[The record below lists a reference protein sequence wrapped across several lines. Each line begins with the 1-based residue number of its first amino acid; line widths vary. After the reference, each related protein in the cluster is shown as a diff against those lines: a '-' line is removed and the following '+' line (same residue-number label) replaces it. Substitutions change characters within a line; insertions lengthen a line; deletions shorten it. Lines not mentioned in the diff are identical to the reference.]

1 MKKLTSIILIGILAA
16 SVTLPGCSFLR
27 KSSSTPAS
35 SGSNVETTS
44 AQDKNEETTV
54 EKTTAAED
62 ENREEVVLDSN
73 GIKLIYTGFKDS
85 SLPSLT
91 FRLEN
96 SSDKSYMVSSE
107 DVSINDCMISTAIIE
122 TVAPGKKS
130 AVKMTMFKSDL
141 KDNGIEKLEKV
152 EFKLHCTNSD
162 DFLDSFESDVITI
175 NNP

>member
-1 MKKLTSIILIGILAA
+1 
-16 SVTLPGCSFLR
+16 
-27 KSSSTPAS
+27 
-35 SGSNVETTS
+35 
-44 AQDKNEETTV
+44 
-54 EKTTAAED
+54 
-62 ENREEVVLDSN
+62 
-73 GIKLIYTGFKDS
+73 
-85 SLPSLT
+85 
-91 FRLEN
+91 
-96 SSDKSYMVSSE
+96 MVSSE